1 MFSNSINIRCWKEWL
16 VFCGAARYSSYHA
29 DIIVHMATKKKIKKK
44 KKDEKSGTH
53 YAYAMCAIVE
63 RSIVALSKQ

>member
-29 DIIVHMATKKKIKKK
+29 DIIVHMATKKKNKKK
-44 KKDEKSGTH
+44 KKMRNLARITH
-53 YAYAMCAIVE
+53 TPCAP
-63 RSIVALSKQ
+63 LSKGRLLH